1 MDSISFSKGL
11 PLPGDTVMGNDFQMT
26 VVGRGAN
33 QAAAYA
39 LIGIFKAVETV
50 SEKDTFIK
58 NRSIRG
64 VHCGI

>member
-1 MDSISFSKGL
+1 
-11 PLPGDTVMGNDFQMT
+11 MGNDFQMT